1 MDSLFQDLRHGLRL
15 FRARPAFT
23 TVAVLTLAVGIGAST
38 AIFSAVSALLM
49 RPLPIAQADRVLFGL
64 ALREGVDPF
73 GTSLL
78 EYAAYRDSSTLASAG
93 VASQRTFTL
102 IGRDDPER
110 VEAAAVTASYLE
122 TLRVTPVVG
131 RTLTPRDD
139 RPDAAP
145 VAVIAYDL
153 WQRRFQGAPAVAGTT
168 ITLDDG
174 VYTIVGVMPRG
185 FDMPA
190 ESEIWVP
197 LRAAIETAPL
207 DERAQH
213 AYAMVAR
220 LAPGV
225 TLQQAD
231 TDLKRIARQLEDEYP
246 RQQRGWTYQLIPLR
260 QQLLGDLAGR
270 NRQAMIALEAAVGF
284 LLLICCANVANLL
297 LVRGVSRQPE
307 IAVRRA
313 LGASRG
319 RVVRQLLAESTC
331 LALAGGAAGLL
342 LAVWLTPA
350 VALLNPI
357 RPASLSTFLTDFA
370 IDGRVMLFAVAVSM
384 LTGVVFGIV
393 PALKAARVGDAMV
406 LLRRREQ
413 GGGGAG
419 GRRWLGAVVVVE
431 VAVAVILLVN
441 GSLVVQSFSQL
452 QDLSLGFDPQRL
464 LTLQMTMNAQKY
476 PAASD
481 RAAFVD
487 RVIAQVAAVPGVI
500 SAGISTNIP
509 LQHLSQDAAFTVEG
523 RAPANPADVPITAH
537 RLVTPAYLQ
546 TLGVRLVKGRL
557 LNEHDRAGAAPVV
570 VISEALAK
578 EAWPNE
584 DPIGRRIRRGRVLDT
599 QFPWLTVVGVVA
611 DVKEDRFNFRIDRP
625 AWYLPYAQQTSA
637 PGALSLVVRTS
648 GDPLATGSA
657 VRTAIR
663 SIDRQQSVSSMTTM
677 TNQVADVLVTERFT
691 AVLMTMLASVGLLLA
706 AFGLYGVVAYSST
719 QRTVEIGL
727 RMALGAKSRDV
738 MRLVIGQVASL
749 VALGLGVGWVCARAS
764 SVMLAGTLYGV
775 DADDPATFAVV
786 TIVLAAVGLAACYV
800 PARRATRLDPMT
812 ALRAD

>member
-1 MDSLFQDLRHGLRL
+1 MDSLFQDLRYGLRL

-23 TVAVLTLAVGIGAST
+23 AVAVLTLAVGIGAST

-49 RPLPIAQADRVLFGL
+49 RPLPVADADRVLFGL

-110 VEAAAVTASYLE
+110 VQAAAVTASYLD

-131 RTLTPRDD
+131 RTFTPRDD

-145 VAVIAYDL
+145 TAVIAYDL
-153 WQRRFQGAPAVAGTT
+153 WQRRFQGAAAVAGTT
-168 ITLDDG
+168 MTLDDG

-190 ESEIWVP
+190 ESESGF
-197 LRAAIETAPL
+197 RCAPQS
-207 DERAQH
+207 RPCRSTSAPSTP
-213 AYAMVAR
+213 MPWWR
-220 LAPGV
+220 GSTPGV
-225 TLQQAD
+225 TPQQAD

-246 RQQRGWTYQLIPLR
+246 RQQRGWTYQLISLR

-270 NRQAMIALEAAVGF
+270 GRQAMIALEVAVGF
-284 LLLICCANVANLL
+284 LLLSVAPTSRIFCSCA
-297 LVRGVSRQPE
+297 
-307 IAVRRA
+307 
-313 LGASRG
+313 ASRG
-319 RVVRQLLAESTC
+319 NPRLPSGVRSAPAAAVSSASCSPKAMSGAGRRSCRIAARRMADTRRGAVESHPARIPFDISHR
-331 LALAGGAAGLL
+331 LRNRRPRDAVRGGGVDVTGLL
-342 LAVWLTPA
+342 
-350 VALLNPI
+350 
-357 RPASLSTFLTDFA
+357 
-370 IDGRVMLFAVAVSM
+370 
-384 LTGVVFGIV
+384 FGIV
-393 PALKAARVGDAMV
+393 PVWKAARIDDAMG

-413 GGGGAG
+413 RAGGAA

-452 QDLSLGFDPQRL
+452 QDLSLGFDPERL
-464 LTLQMTMNAQKY
+464 LTLEMTVNAQKY
-476 PAASD
+476 PAPSD

-487 RVIAQVAAVPGVI
+487 RVIAQVSAVPGVI

-570 VISEALAK
+570 VISEALAR
-578 EAWPNE
+578 ETWPNE
-584 DPIGRRIRRGRVLDT
+584 DPIGRRMAAAYWTRS
-599 QFPWLTVVGVVA
+599 FPG
-611 DVKEDRFNFRIDRP
+611 
-625 AWYLPYAQQTSA
+625 
-637 PGALSLVVRTS
+637 
-648 GDPLATGSA
+648 
-657 VRTAIR
+657 
-663 SIDRQQSVSSMTTM
+663 
-677 TNQVADVLVTERFT
+677 
-691 AVLMTMLASVGLLLA
+691 
-706 AFGLYGVVAYSST
+706 
-719 QRTVEIGL
+719 
-727 RMALGAKSRDV
+727 
-738 MRLVIGQVASL
+738 
-749 VALGLGVGWVCARAS
+749 
-764 SVMLAGTLYGV
+764 
-775 DADDPATFAVV
+775 
-786 TIVLAAVGLAACYV
+786 
-800 PARRATRLDPMT
+800 
-812 ALRAD
+812 